1 MQFED
6 LKLKRQFLNAM
17 ADLGYT
23 RPTPIQVQAIPK
35 ILAGQD
41 VIGVAQTGTGKTAA
55 YVVPLLQKLKGRQD
69 GAPRIAVLVP
79 TKELALQVHAA
90 VLAFAAHT
98 DIRSLALVGGVGP
111 KNQMAELTMGTDVVV
126 ATPGRF
132 MELYLRGALV
142 TKKLHSMVLD
152 EADRMM
158 DMGFMPQLRDILEVI
173 PRKRQNL
180 LFSATFPTRVERLAD
195 EFLLWPTR
203 IEVTPEGTPVTT
215 VAQYVVRA
223 PNVQTKINIVLHW
236 LTTTHAEAR
245 ALLFVRTKEDAKR
258 IRQALEAALPGQIA
272 EIHSNKAQ
280 HTRLA
285 AMSQFRAGYVRV
297 LVSTDV
303 SARGIDVPETEVVIN
318 FTVPRMSDDYV
329 HRIGRTGRADRHGMA
344 YTLVDPTDEIS
355 FARVMEHLTGDVR
368 PTPLDMPS
376 EIEIA
381 ETPPW
386 EAKTMARTLDFQK
399 RKADPTFKGAF
410 HEKKRKPGSGKSASG
425 RSGRRR
431 R

>member
-6 LKLKRQFLNAM
+6 LKLKRQFLNAVS
-17 ADLGYT
+17 DLGFVK
-23 RPTPIQVQAIPK
+23 PTPIQIQAIPR

-41 VIGVAQTGTGKTAA
+41 VIGVAQTGTGKTGA
-55 YVVPLLQKLKGRQD
+55 YVLPLLQKLKGRQD
-69 GAPRIAVLVP
+69 GAPRVAILVP
-79 TKELALQVHAA
+79 TKELALQVHGA
-90 VLAFAAHT
+90 VESFAMHT
-98 DIRSLALVGGVGP
+98 DIRALALVGGVGP
-111 KNQMAELTMGTDVVV
+111 KTQIAELEAGTDVVV

-132 MELYLRGALV
+132 MELYLKGALV

-158 DMGFMPQLRDILEVI
+158 DMGFMPQLRDMLEVI

-180 LFSATFPTRVERLAD
+180 LFSATFPQRVERLAD

-203 IEVTPEGTPVTT
+203 IEVTPEGTPVAS
-215 VAQYVVRA
+215 VEQYVVRA
-223 PNVQTKINIVLHW
+223 PNVQTKINAVLNW
-236 LTTTHAEAR
+236 LTDAHPDSR

-258 IRQALEAALPGQIA
+258 VRVALEEAMPRQVA

-285 AMSQFRAGYVRV
+285 AMSQFRAGEVRV

-318 FTVPRMSDDYV
+318 FNVPRMSDDYV
-329 HRIGRTGRADRHGMA
+329 HRIGRTGRADRSGMA
-344 YTLVDPTDEIS
+344 YTLVDPTDEV
-355 FARVMEHLTGDVR
+355 ALVRVVERLPAESR
-368 PTPLDMPS
+368 PQDLELSSQVEVT
-376 EIEIA
+376 

-386 EAKTMARTLDFQK
+386 EAKSMARTIDFQK
-399 RKADPTFKGAF
+399 RKADPTYKGAF
-410 HEKKRKPGSGKSASG
+410 HEKKRKSSSKSGSG
-425 RSGRRR
+425 GRRR
-431 R
+431 KKR